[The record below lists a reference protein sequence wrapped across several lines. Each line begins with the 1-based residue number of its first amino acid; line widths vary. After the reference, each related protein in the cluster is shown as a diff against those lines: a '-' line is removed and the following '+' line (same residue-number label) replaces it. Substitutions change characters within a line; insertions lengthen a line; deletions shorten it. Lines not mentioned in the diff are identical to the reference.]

1 MNYYDKEYLN
11 IDMFTDNNLKAIIL
25 AFIEKKVPDLVTK
38 SLDDKAFDN
47 TPSFCKGEGGLIRY
61 INMSFKIAN
70 ELMNRSEYNKANND
84 LVYLCILLNALIKNN
99 IIADGQD
106 FVEFAKYYIHQC
118 GIHST
123 IGATKIIDEVK
134 NANKLETSIADM
146 SLFVATC
153 CFFDKYYSTN
163 SKNLERAFRIQ
174 KRNYLIEDAKNQCEC
189 LFSSEIFSDGDYET
203 IVDIFENKADCNIA
217 DNDTWYTAI
226 KIFLHKRNNKELN
239 LTNN

>member
-11 IDMFTDNNLKAIIL
+11 IDMFTDNNLKAVIL
-25 AFIEKKVPDLVTK
+25 AFIEKKVSDLATK

-61 INMSFKIAN
+61 INMSFEIAN
-70 ELMNRSEYNKANND
+70 ELMSRTEYNNANDD
-84 LVYLCILLNALIKNN
+84 LVYLCILLSALIKNN
-99 IIADGQD
+99 IITNEQD

-123 IGATKIIDEVK
+123 IGATEIIDEVRDV
-134 NANKLETSIADM
+134 NKLEKSIVDM
-146 SLFVATC
+146 SLFMATC

-174 KRNYLIEDAKNQCEC
+174 KRNYLIEDARDQCEY
-189 LFSSEIFSDGDYET
+189 LFSSETFSDDDYET
-203 IVDIFENKADCNIA
+203 IVDIFEKKVDCNIA

-226 KIFLHKRNNKELN
+226 KIFLHERNNKG
-239 LTNN
+239 